1 VSTLVNVDEA
11 VIARLK
17 KNGHNFEILVDSE
30 LAMKMKHGEKIDIND
45 ALAVRN
51 IFKDAKKG
59 EVAPDLYGTFGTENI
74 EEIAK
79 KIIKDGEVQLT
90 AEYKRKL
97 ADKKKKEIIGKIS
110 DAAMDPRTKLPIPPQ
125 RIELAMEQAHI
136 NVDPFKPAEEQMKT
150 IVDKLRPILPISF
163 EKKKFDVIIPAAH
176 SGACYGI
183 LKKYGKL
190 LKEDWLGSGALHA
203 EIEMP
208 AKMASDFIDELEKKT
223 HGDVQIEEK

>member
-1 VSTLVNVDEA
+1 MINVEDA

-17 KNGHNFEILVDSE
+17 RNNQNFEILVDSE
-30 LAMKMKHGEKIDIND
+30 LAMKLKHGDKVDISD
-45 ALAVRN
+45 VLAVKN

-59 EVAPDLYGTFGTENI
+59 EVAPNLYETFGTDNI

-79 KIIKDGEVQLT
+79 QIIKHGEVQLT

-97 ADKKKKEIIGKIS
+97 AEKKKKEIIGKIS
-110 DAAMDPRTKLPIPPQ
+110 NAAMDPRTKLPIPPQ
-125 RIELAMEQAHI
+125 RIELAMEQAHV
-136 NVDPFKPAEEQMKT
+136 NVDPFKSSEEQMQD

-163 EKKKFDVIIPAAH
+163 EKRKFEVIIPAQH

-183 LKKYGKL
+183 LKKYGRI
-190 LKEDWLGSGALHA
+190 LKENWLGSGALHA
-203 EIEMP
+203 EVEMP
-208 AKMASDFIDELEKKT
+208 AKMAEDFIDELEKKT